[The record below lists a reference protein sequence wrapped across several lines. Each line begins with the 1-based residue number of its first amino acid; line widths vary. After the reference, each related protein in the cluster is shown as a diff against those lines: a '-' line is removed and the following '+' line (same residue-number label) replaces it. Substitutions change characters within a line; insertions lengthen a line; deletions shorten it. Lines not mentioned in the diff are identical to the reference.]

1 MRKFRHLLLCL
12 LPTLALGGARPL
24 APSGLVRSVTLAG
37 AVQGENI
44 TFEMQLAYEPLAQ
57 GTNVCVLR
65 GDVALLDAKLAQD
78 VELIRDGDAVRLV
91 PRPKLRAKAGKL
103 SIAFAARTVADADWR
118 RARFAAP
125 ILPVRSVSV
134 AADRPDLEIRF
145 PQGRDLHQ
153 AKDATGRTV
162 TTAFLGLSPW
172 LDIVWKPE
180 IRRIESE
187 LVATCEINTIA
198 TASPGALRFDS
209 IFSYRI
215 AQGTLNELRFELPDI
230 NVLNVT
236 GKDIQDWRID
246 RADPAAP
253 RLRVTLGRPQTTQY
267 AIQIAYER
275 ALPAFPC
282 EVPLPVLVPHGVIRS
297 GGTLALGTD
306 SAVKLQVAAVAGL
319 TQIDQAG
326 FPRVA
331 ALSDNRPR
339 TVPARS
345 LFAYQYAALPYALK
359 LTADQIVTAFT
370 ADIGLLVNIAEGQ
383 VQVDATVQLDV
394 RDAPAREVRLLTD
407 ADARWTIT
415 AVTGR
420 QIVESDVDIRPV
432 TGGRELVVPFRQPVE
447 GTVVL
452 SVRME
457 KPLGAARGQISVPSV
472 RVVDARSQRGYIV
485 AAAEHGIRLV
495 PQETGELRDVHTAS
509 TPLRAE
515 GAQLAYR
522 FRQPDWNLT
531 LGLEWAQSAIHSEI
545 FHLVS
550 LSEGVVYVSAAVN
563 CHISGA
569 PVPALR
575 FHVPATIANLDVTGM
590 GIDHWSRS
598 NDVCTVTLA
607 TRAMGDFT
615 LLMTYD
621 QPLSYAAAV
630 LPVGEIQTLET
641 ASEMGFIA
649 VATAANLRV
658 EEDGTLPP
666 ALIRIPRD
674 EMPSEYAATVTAPVI
689 AVYKYTRRPHAATLR
704 VTPLETRRPIDQVV
718 DYLALST
725 RIGRDG
731 EAVTHAVYS
740 VKNASRQYLAVR
752 LPPGTTPWSVRQGTG
767 DASRDLPAQQ
777 AADRLLIPVE
787 RPRDPNQAVPIE
799 IVYAAAA
806 PGAHSRHV
814 RLEAPTVLDAPVT
827 FASWEV
833 EAEDNLAI
841 GAVRGNLTPDR
852 RTGWKLP
859 CAQPWNSAH
868 RWRYYRTT
876 HLPGEAPLDLAVTLV
891 PQWLSGGSMG
901 TLVVAGVAGL
911 LTLLVALLRR
921 RHLWFALALSL
932 LAVAAAQTR
941 PGVIA
946 VGLAAV
952 AVVPLALVTGLI
964 RVAVRSVRARPVSDR
979 SDPPPLGPVPSTT
992 PSVSTMSEPP
1002 PSPGTSGAAQP
1013 VMLLILAS
1021 AVLLGAAAM
1030 RLSAETAP
1038 DEQPLLTSAPI
1049 LLPVDLG
1056 LVTERVAAAMPDAAP
1071 LVVDRVDVAVQAPA
1085 PNPLVE
1091 PTAAVTWKLAF
1102 RIDAPGRYALF
1113 PAETVL
1119 VAARLGSDRLRLLG
1133 GPTGM
1138 VLEALE
1144 PGEYLA
1150 EFDCREPIVERG
1162 GEWSLQLPWPSVLVN
1177 RLLFD
1182 IPVADMEV
1190 RSAQAASI
1198 TVQPAEGA
1206 THAEAAIGPAHTV
1219 LLTWRPRTRDTRA
1232 ETRVVYAEIAT
1243 IARIRAGLVD
1253 ILAQVTYNVVQG
1265 ETREFALRVP
1275 AGLSVTAVTAPALAT
1290 WSFDPATRRLDALI
1304 ERPISGTF
1312 VLQVGLQA
1320 PCGGLPFDMTLG
1332 ALAAEGVERQRGRI
1346 ALAAAEAVL
1355 LRVGETAGVTPID
1368 STDFHLPVA
1377 KAAPAPSPVTKS
1389 HPPVEMDEPVR
1400 RAFRYDAP
1408 EAVQLPLHAE
1418 AVQSEL
1424 RVTEASALTIG
1435 DERNMLS
1442 ANLEIAVAKAGVFS
1456 VRLRL
1461 PEGYDIETLTGRDVS
1476 HWDDTHRTD
1485 TGVEIFFN
1493 RRVLDTT
1500 PVSLVLAHPQRGI
1513 PVLVD
1518 VPRLAL
1524 EGAVRHTGRMAI
1536 SAERGVKLTVARQEG
1551 VATRRPE
1558 GEKLAPGTLAFD
1570 LLRTD
1575 WSLTLQ
1581 SQVLAPVLKS
1591 EVLHRVDLAE
1601 GMLQH
1606 RVYLRYR
1613 IENAGV
1619 KLFRV
1624 RIPSADAPLAVSGRN
1639 IARVRP
1645 VDPAPGATGRVWE
1658 VELQGKVEDTYSL
1671 TCQYQEPYDAV
1682 AGTVVVEPFELL
1694 GAARQSGYLVIT
1706 GGGRVEVEPLGEPLG
1721 LTVEDAR
1728 ALPDTFGAGDL
1739 SAAIRCYRTLQP
1751 DYRLPLSV
1759 VRHDVAEVLP
1769 ARVEAVHLV
1778 SVLSGSGRLLTQA
1791 TLTLKAGT
1799 LRFLRLALPS
1809 TDSVLWAALVN
1820 GTEARVSRD
1829 GADLNIPLE
1838 GASGEQRTIVTLV
1851 LADRLPGETLA
1862 GRHLLRA
1869 PRFPDLPLRDIHWTL
1884 FVPPDYR
1891 CRFFDSDLDRVGPG
1905 PLGALRSFEL
1915 ADYESVNE
1923 KVQADSLTA
1932 ARDNLRAVDQL
1943 LSSGRQMEA
1952 RKAVQQAVNLS
1963 QSEETLNEDARV
1975 QFRNVVQQQIKM
1987 GLVNR
1992 RGALRADNNIFDETA
2007 PQTQGGF
2014 NEGNFSAAYIQQV
2027 EDQLAPQDRAALDL
2041 VAQKLVDQQANAMA
2055 AGTAINIAMPQ
2066 HGQEFRFQRA
2076 LQNTRGAELRIAF
2089 RARRPLAVLPGLWRL
2104 WPVVPAC
2111 LGLWLLLRIACGPR
2125 ARR

>member
-1 MRKFRHLLLCL
+1 MRIRHLLLCL
-12 LPTLALGGARPL
+12 LPTLALGGARLL

-44 TFEMQLAYEPLAQ
+44 TFEMQVAYEALVQ

-65 GDVALLDAKLAQD
+65 GDVALLDAKLAKD
-78 VELIRDGDAVRLV
+78 VELVRDGDAVRLV
-91 PRPKLRAKAGKL
+91 PRPKLRAKAGDL
-103 SIAFAARTVADADWR
+103 TLTFAARTVADNDWR
-118 RARFAAP
+118 RARFAVP
-125 ILPVRSVSV
+125 VLPVRSVTV

-153 AKDATGRTV
+153 AKDANGRTV

-180 IRRIESE
+180 IRRIDSE

-198 TASPGALRFDS
+198 TASPGTLRFDS

-215 AQGTLNELRFELPDI
+215 AQGVLAELLFDLPDI
-230 NVLNVT
+230 NVLDVA

-246 RADPAAP
+246 RTDPAVP
-253 RLRVTLGRPQTTQY
+253 RLRVTLGRPQTAQY

-282 EVPLPVLVPHGVIRS
+282 DVPLPVLVPRGVIRS

-306 SAVKLQVAAVAGL
+306 SAVKLQVAAVTGL

-326 FPRVA
+326 FPRIA
-331 ALSDNRPR
+331 ALRIDRPR

-370 ADIGLLVNIAEGQ
+370 ADIGLLVNVAEGQ

-407 ADARWTIT
+407 ADARWTVT

-420 QIVESDVDIRPV
+420 QIVESDVDIRPGP
-432 TGGRELVVPFRQPVE
+432 GGRELVVPFRQPAE

-452 SVRME
+452 NVRME
-457 KPLGAARGQISVPSV
+457 KPLGAARGQISVPTV

-495 PQETGELRDVHTAS
+495 PQETVELRDVHTAS

-522 FRQPDWNLT
+522 FRQPDWKLT

-598 NDVCTVTLA
+598 NDVCTVQLA

-630 LPVGEIQTLET
+630 LPVGEIETLDT

-658 EEDGTLPP
+658 EEDGALPP

-674 EMPSEYAATVTAPVI
+674 ELPSEYAATVTAPVI
-689 AVYKYTRRPHAATLR
+689 AVYKYTRRPHAANLR

-752 LPPGTTPWSVRQGTG
+752 LPTGTTPWSVRQGTG
-767 DASRDLPAQQ
+767 DESRDLPAQQ

-787 RPRDPNQAVPIE
+787 RPRDPNQAVTIE

-806 PGAHSRHV
+806 PGAHARHV

-833 EAEDNLAI
+833 EADDNLAI
-841 GAVRGNLTPDR
+841 GAAHGNLTPDR
-852 RTGWKLP
+852 TQGWNLP
-859 CAQPWNSAH
+859 CAQPWISAH

-876 HLPGEAPLDLAVTLV
+876 HLPGEAPLNLAVTLV
-891 PQWLSGGSMG
+891 PQWLSGGSLT
-901 TLVVAGVAGL
+901 TLAAAGAAGL
-911 LTLLVALLRR
+911 LALLVAVIRR
-921 RHLWFALALSL
+921 RTFWFALALTL

-946 VGLAAV
+946 VGLAAA
-952 AVVPLALVTGLI
+952 AVVPLALLTGLV
-964 RVAVRSVRARPVSDR
+964 RVAVRAMRARRAVDH
-979 SDPPPLGPVPSTT
+979 SDPPPLQSVPFAT
-992 PSVSTMSEPP
+992 PPVSTAPEAPP
-1002 PSPGTSGAAQP
+1002 APGTSGAAHP
-1013 VMLLILAS
+1013 AVLLILAVS
-1021 AVLLGAAAM
+1021 VLLGAAAT
-1030 RLSAETAP
+1030 RLAAETAP
-1038 DEQPLLTSAPI
+1038 ADQPQPQAAALQGPIDLGHVAPI
-1049 LLPVDLG
+1049 PDAL
-1056 LVTERVAAAMPDAAP
+1056 PDAAP
-1071 LVVDRVDVAVQAPA
+1071 LVVDRVDVAVRAPA
-1085 PNPLVE
+1085 PDPLTE
-1091 PTAAVTWKLAF
+1091 STAAVTWKLAF

-1113 PAETVL
+1113 PADTVL
-1119 VAARLGSDRLRLLG
+1119 VAARLGSDRLRLQG
-1133 GPTGM
+1133 GAAGV

-1144 PGEYLA
+1144 RGEYLA

-1177 RLLFD
+1177 RLVFD

-1190 RSAQAASI
+1190 RSEQAASI

-1206 THAEAAIGPAHTV
+1206 THAEVAIGPARTV
-1219 LLTWRPRTRDTRA
+1219 ILTWRPRTRDTRA
-1232 ETRVVYAEIAT
+1232 EAKVVYAEIAT

-1253 ILAQVTYNVVQG
+1253 VLAHVTYTVVQG
-1265 ETREFALRVP
+1265 ESREFALRVP
-1275 AGLSVTAVTAPALAT
+1275 AGLSVTAVSAPSLAT

-1304 ERPISGTF
+1304 ERPVSGPF

-1355 LRVGETAGVTPID
+1355 LRVGETVGVTPID
-1368 STDFHLPVA
+1368 STDFHVPA
-1377 KAAPAPSPVTKS
+1377 AEAAPAPSPATKGR
-1389 HPPVEMDEPVR
+1389 PPIEVEEPVR

-1408 EAVQLPLHAE
+1408 EAVQLSLHAE

-1442 ANLEIAVAKAGVFS
+1442 ANIEIAVAKAGVFS

-1513 PVLVD
+1513 PESVD
-1518 VPRLAL
+1518 VPRLAI
-1524 EGAVRHTGRMAI
+1524 EGAVRHTGRLAI

-1551 VATRRPE
+1551 VTARRPE

-1575 WSLTLQ
+1575 WTLTLQ

-1591 EVLHRVDLAE
+1591 EVLHRVELAE

-1658 VELQGKVEDTYSL
+1658 VELQGKVEDAYSL

-1682 AGTVVVEPFELL
+1682 AGTVVVEPFEVL

-1706 GGGRVEVEPLGEPLG
+1706 GGGRVEVEPLGEPQG
-1721 LTVEDAR
+1721 LKVEDAR
-1728 ALPDTFGAGDL
+1728 SLPDTFGAGDL

-1759 VRHDVAEVLP
+1759 VRHGVAEVLP
-1769 ARVEAVHLV
+1769 ASVEQVHLV

-1809 TDSVLWAALVN
+1809 VESVLWAALVN

-1838 GASGEQRTIVTLV
+1838 GATGEQNTTVTLV
-1851 LADRLPGETLA
+1851 FADRLAGETLA

-1869 PRFPDLPLRDIHWTL
+1869 PRFPDLPLRNIDWVL
-1884 FVPPDYR
+1884 FVPRDYR

-1905 PLGALRSFEL
+1905 PLGNLRSFEM
-1915 ADYESVNE
+1915 ADYESVNK
-1923 KVQADSLTA
+1923 KVQVESLTA

-1963 QSEETLNEDARV
+1963 QAEQTLNEDARV

-1992 RGALRADNNIFDETA
+1992 RGALRADNNIFDEAA

-2041 VAQKLVDQQANAMA
+2041 VAQKMVDQQANATA
-2055 AGTAINIAMPQ
+2055 AGAAINIAMPQ

-2104 WPVVPAC
+2104 WPVVPGC
-2111 LGLWLLLRIACGPR
+2111 LGLWLLLRLACGPR
-2125 ARR
+2125 VRR